1 MVNPRALRN
10 HCASQREKTIQK
22 SLSDTCRW
30 DLTFSG
36 EKGERIIVIFPSL
49 MVKGSEDLSK
59 KMKTA
64 LPSCRMEV
72 PSHVSTHDIL
82 TTLVGH
88 VKRLGG
94 KLVWPDTARLF
105 LVAKKGFIPHDQ
117 AVLYAFFSTP
127 MFECSAEYVCSLS
140 MHSWCT
146 ANLVK

>member
-10 HCASQREKTIQK
+10 HCASQRKK
-22 SLSDTCRW
+22 SVEQTLADTCMW
-30 DLTFSG
+30 ELTFSK
-36 EKGERIIVIFPSL
+36 EKGKLITVIFPSL
-49 MVKGSEDLSK
+49 HVKGSEKLSN
-59 KMKTA
+59 KMKTS

-94 KLVWPDTARLF
+94 NLVWPDESRLF
-105 LVAKKGFIPHDQ
+105 LVTKKGFIPHDK
-117 AVLYAFFSTP
+117 AVLYAFFSQP
-127 MFECSAEYVCSLS
+127 VFEFSTEYVCSLS
-140 MHSWCT
+140 MHSWCI